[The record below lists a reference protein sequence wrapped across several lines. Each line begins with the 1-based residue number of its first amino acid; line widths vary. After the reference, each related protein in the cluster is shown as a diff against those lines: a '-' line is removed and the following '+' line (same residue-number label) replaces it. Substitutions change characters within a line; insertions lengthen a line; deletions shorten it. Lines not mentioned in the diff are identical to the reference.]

1 MNNMKQKNTFLI
13 LALLCAIVQGTKAQI
28 TFPIVYDDVWDGRTT
43 SVPVYYTEYKGHT
56 NVVVIKKASELAYI
70 RDNWR
75 EKATYSENTNPYSNL
90 NYYLDANLDLGDAV
104 SWNPIGKGWLDG
116 LTKTFYG
123 ANHTIR
129 INIQHE
135 GEEDA
140 GGGLFSR
147 LGAEGVIQDLHVTG
161 IINVGDWRCIGA
173 IVGANQGKI
182 KNCWVSADVISAH
195 YSASNSAALGGIAG
209 QCYGSSSVEYCCMT
223 GNVSNPK
230 NNGVAGIIGEGYG
243 NANHVTFYGTRYND
257 HSEHDIWVGEQ
268 DGTLTNQHAD
278 DLNND
283 ATLTSYLGSFSGNDL
298 YRQAIQYSY
307 AVNIKNIGT
316 GIMTSNLERTRPGQT
331 VRLTKASG
339 NSVASVTVKDAD
351 SNPITVSG
359 NEMNGWTFTMPQRDV
374 TVTAAFLNDDGTVP
388 DTGMSIDVWNGSSQA
403 RPGYFD
409 ASSHTI
415 HIQSAAQLIY
425 VYNNWDNEVFS
436 GYDYYECNYILDTD
450 LDMST
455 KTWKPL
461 GSKAYKG
468 TFNGNGHMIRIK
480 IDDSSISDNGQGL
493 FATIASGSRV
503 ENLHVDGKIKVG
515 NARLV
520 GGIAGDNYGTI
531 RNCWVS
537 ANVESSHYSSYDADL
552 GGICGLNESDGTV
565 EFCCM
570 TGNVTNTGDNS
581 GVGGLAGSNDG
592 TIQHCTFYG
601 SVSVNHSQDNKYV
614 GEQDETMEDM
624 YDTYDDVHY
633 GYSNG
638 GGNNMYCYAYKY
650 PYSVTVNT
658 MGTGT
663 IRTSAADEY
672 DVPGTYP
679 DATFTLH
686 VTSGSVARFTIT
698 NADGNDV
705 PLQGQANDGSS
716 YWFVM
721 PQKNIT
727 ATFVFYED
735 WPTQGTGTEEDPYLI
750 SSADDWNKFA
760 HNVTYGRN
768 YSGQYVK
775 LTNDI
780 SVTTMAGGYQT
791 DDNYQ
796 PFSGTFDGDGHT
808 LTFNKS
814 GWTEKFIAPFRYVG
828 GTCTIKNLKTA
839 GSITSS
845 GMYPT
850 GLIAGTKD
858 GSTITVENCV
868 SSMSLNCTG
877 SGDKTNCG
885 FVGRIENV
893 TLNIRGCAFNGS
905 FSGGSTTNTGFVA
918 WIAPGSTVTIE
929 DCLFDPSSI
938 GTNSGTCATFARK
951 DNSASAPTI
960 TNCYY
965 TQTLGTAQGI
975 PVQVASE
982 GYLGNLLHD
991 YGMVKAYDYG
1001 IFYNGTAY
1009 FAVADIAGTG
1019 TEEDPYLISSADDW
1033 NKFAHNVTYGISFS
1047 GKVIKL
1053 TNDISVSS
1061 MAGSYQ
1067 TDDNYQ
1073 PFSGT
1078 FDGDG
1083 HTLTLNV
1090 SKQGRF
1096 AAPFKCVKDATIKNL
1111 HTAGTI
1117 DGTGNADGKLLA
1129 GIIGV
1134 SFGNTTITGC
1144 RSSVTLTTDFG
1155 EDAALAGLVA
1165 GTKGGSLT
1173 IEGCV
1178 FDGSMTGASN
1188 TRCAGIVG
1196 YEYGGTTTTISNCL
1210 FIPATLTVSTADDS
1224 YTKTISRDADATIT
1238 NCYYTQAL
1246 GTAQG
1251 TQAIAVTTAPAD
1263 LGSLVE
1269 DYGLVKA
1276 YQHGILFDGLY
1287 YVDPNALP
1295 YKLLSEATAED
1306 IGKVVCAY
1314 GHLHDAK
1321 TAVPTGCTAV
1331 GILGK
1336 VTETGIGLILAL
1348 QDATSQTWFTI
1359 NGWTSVTTY
1368 AGTTLKVLPAAARG
1382 SLTSYTTL
1390 GTTAVSNWAVAQKS
1404 DYEAIFTNLGS
1415 TTGGSNGKTYD
1426 ANVNDYITTGVG
1438 GTAISDLYWSAT
1450 ESSSDLSAWYFDSNI
1465 IGKTTLRTIA
1475 LSVRPVL
1482 GFTFIASELPGTGTA
1497 GDPYTISNSDEW
1509 RSLASHVNNGNNF
1522 SGKYVKLMDDIA
1534 VTNKCG
1540 TVSGST
1546 QLNPFSGTFLGNNK
1560 TITVTFTDDGSQ
1572 GIAPFR
1578 YINGATIKDLKV
1590 AGTIAS
1596 SQNHSAGLVGF
1607 ANGTNLIENCLVTA
1621 TLNVSSNYA
1630 GGIIGHGLTSAT
1642 TIRGCA
1648 FTGTING
1655 VGGNRENIGG
1665 IWGWSDTATPTLENC
1680 LEAGTYNANIA
1691 SMHPMGLQGTTGTI
1705 TNCYYLNAQT
1715 GSPRNVCTVSGAK
1728 QAYTAATTPANLGS
1742 LVEDYGTLTAY
1753 ENGILYDGTYF
1764 VAPATVILADNADNN
1779 TSISNANGYVADVTL
1794 AGRTLYKDGAWN
1806 TLCLPFSVDNFTG
1819 TPLEGTTVKT
1829 LASTGFSGGTLT
1841 MTFSEDVT
1849 SIEAG
1854 KPYIVKWA
1862 EGTDIANPVFNG
1874 VTISDAPANA
1884 ETDYVDFVGTYSP
1897 VGIYTA
1903 DRTKLFLGSANM
1915 LRYPTNPNYT
1925 VNAFRGYF
1933 QLKNG
1938 LTASENASQ
1947 VSGNE
1952 VKAFVLNF
1960 GDGET
1965 TGIESLTPNPSPNGE
1980 GSEYWYSIDG
1990 RRLQGEP
1997 TQKGVYIRNGKK
2009 IMK

>member
-1 MNNMKQKNTFLI
+1 MRKKKILMM

-135 GEEDA
+135 GEEYS

-147 LGAEGVIQDLHVTG
+147 LGTEGVIQDLHVTG
-161 IINVGDWRCIGA
+161 IINVGDWRGIGA
-173 IVGANQGKI
+173 IVGENLGKI

-735 WPTQGTGTEEDPYLI
+735 WPTQGTGIEEDPYLI

-780 SVTTMAGGYQT
+780 SVTTMAGGYQA
-791 DDNYQ
+791 DDN
-796 PFSGTFDGDGHT
+796 
-808 LTFNKS
+808 
-814 GWTEKFIAPFRYVG
+814 
-828 GTCTIKNLKTA
+828 C
-839 GSITSS
+839 
-845 GMYPT
+845 
-850 GLIAGTKD
+850 
-858 GSTITVENCV
+858 
-868 SSMSLNCTG
+868 
-877 SGDKTNCG
+877 
-885 FVGRIENV
+885 
-893 TLNIRGCAFNGS
+893 
-905 FSGGSTTNTGFVA
+905 
-918 WIAPGSTVTIE
+918 
-929 DCLFDPSSI
+929 
-938 GTNSGTCATFARK
+938 
-951 DNSASAPTI
+951 
-960 TNCYY
+960 
-965 TQTLGTAQGI
+965 
-975 PVQVASE
+975 
-982 GYLGNLLHD
+982 
-991 YGMVKAYDYG
+991 
-1001 IFYNGTAY
+1001 
-1009 FAVADIAGTG
+1009 
-1019 TEEDPYLISSADDW
+1019 
-1033 NKFAHNVTYGISFS
+1033 
-1047 GKVIKL
+1047 
-1053 TNDISVSS
+1053 
-1061 MAGSYQ
+1061 
-1067 TDDNYQ
+1067 Q

-1090 SKQGRF
+1090 NNQSRF
-1096 AAPFKCVKDATIKNL
+1096 AAPFKCVSGAIIKNL
-1111 HTAGTI
+1111 RTAGTI

-1129 GIIGV
+1129 GIVGV
-1134 SFGNTTITGC
+1134 SFGNTTISGC
-1144 RSSVTLTTDFG
+1144 VSSVTLTTAFG
-1155 EDAALAGLVA
+1155 TDAALAGLVA

-1173 IEGCV
+1173 ISGCA

-1188 TRCAGIVG
+1188 TRCAGIAG
-1196 YEYGGTTTTISNCL
+1196 YEYAATTTTISDCL
-1210 FIPATLTVSTADDS
+1210 FAPTTLTVNTAEDGF
-1224 YTKTISRDADATIT
+1224 TKTISRDPDATIT
-1238 NCYYTQAL
+1238 GCYYTQTL
-1246 GTAQG
+1246 GAAQG
-1251 TQAIAVTTAPAD
+1251 TACYFGAATVPNTFGDMVT
-1263 LGSLVE
+1263 
-1269 DYGLVKA
+1269 DYGVVKA
-1276 YQHGILFDGLY
+1276 YANGLFFNGKY
-1287 YVDPNALP
+1287 YYSDAGSEENPYIIDSEDALARIAP
-1295 YKLLSEATAED
+1295 IVNSGMSDFVGKHFSLICDLDLS
-1306 IGKVVCAY
+1306 GR
-1314 GHLHDAK
+1314 
-1321 TAVPTGCTAV
+1321 
-1331 GILGK
+1331 
-1336 VTETGIGLILAL
+1336 
-1348 QDATSQTWFTI
+1348 
-1359 NGWTSVTTY
+1359 NWTPI
-1368 AGTTLKVLPAAARG
+1368 GTTDRPFRG
-1382 SLTSYTTL
+1382 
-1390 GTTAVSNWAVAQKS
+1390 N
-1404 DYEAIFTNLGS
+1404 F
-1415 TTGGSNGKTYD
+1415 NG
-1426 ANVNDYITTGVG
+1426 NNH
-1438 GTAISDLYWSAT
+1438 
-1450 ESSSDLSAWYFDSNI
+1450 
-1465 IGKTTLRTIA
+1465 
-1475 LSVRPVL
+1475 
-1482 GFTFIASELPGTGTA
+1482 
-1497 GDPYTISNSDEW
+1497 TISNLTVNNSSGDYNGLFGYVTGVILEPGGNDPGCDYIRNFVVKNANVRGRNYTGGVAGHVLGKLIFENVILDGATVEGADYTSGFIGFAEGIQIW
-1509 RSLASHVNNGNNF
+1509 LASMDAYSPLDVQNCLFINGSVTANNAAHIYSSFDHPRSSFVMFGEISTHSFFTSCYFNNVVYNGAAAQEDYYNVQAYPVIVNAPSNINCEFLFAPIYVPGQAVPDNYVSAAGIDYNGNYYIPGTTPFRLSYNDYQYRVTSVKINGVEVGTNIGEYVLNAGGSPIDSYTVTVEYEPGLTGSGTEDDPYLITSTELWDWF
-1522 SGKYVKLMDDIA
+1522 AFTVSLGRNYSGKFVRLDADIDIS
-1534 VTNKCG
+1534 T
-1540 TVSGST
+1540 TVG
-1546 QLNPFSGTFLGNNK
+1546 LRGDKPFSGTFLG
-1560 TITVTFTDDGSQ
+1560 DGHTLTTNISSTTTGTGVNEQ
-1572 GIAPFR
+1572 GVAPFH
-1578 YINGATIKDLKV
+1578 YINGATIKDLTV

-1596 SQNHSAGLVGF
+1596 ASYHTSGLVGF
-1607 ANGTNLIENCLVTA
+1607 ADGTNLIENCAVTA
-1621 TLNVSSNYA
+1621 TLNISSDYA
-1630 GGIIGHGLTSAT
+1630 GGIIGHGQTSTT
-1642 TIRGCA
+1642 TIRGCVFA
-1648 FTGTING
+1648 GTING
-1655 VGGNRENIGG
+1655 VNGNRSNIGG
-1665 IWGWSDTATPTLENC
+1665 IWGWSDSGTPTLQNC
-1680 LEAGTYNANIA
+1680 LEDGTYINIA
-1691 SMHPMGLQGTTGTI
+1691 SMHPMGLQGGSGTI
-1705 TNCYYLNAQT
+1705 TNCYYLNPQV
-1715 GSPRNVCTVSGAK
+1715 GSPKNACTVS
-1728 QAYTAATTPANLGS
+1728 
-1742 LVEDYGTLTAY
+1742 
-1753 ENGILYDGTYF
+1753 
-1764 VAPATVILADNADNN
+1764 
-1779 TSISNANGYVADVTL
+1779 
-1794 AGRTLYKDGAWN
+1794 RH
-1806 TLCLPFSVDNFTG
+1806 
-1819 TPLEGTTVKT
+1819 TPLQLLPPT
-1829 LASTGFSGGTLT
+1829 
-1841 MTFSEDVT
+1841 
-1849 SIEAG
+1849 
-1854 KPYIVKWA
+1854 
-1862 EGTDIANPVFNG
+1862 
-1874 VTISDAPANA
+1874 
-1884 ETDYVDFVGTYSP
+1884 
-1897 VGIYTA
+1897 
-1903 DRTKLFLGSANM
+1903 SAN
-1915 LRYPTNPNYT
+1915 
-1925 VNAFRGYF
+1925 
-1933 QLKNG
+1933 
-1938 LTASENASQ
+1938 
-1947 VSGNE
+1947 
-1952 VKAFVLNF
+1952 
-1960 GDGET
+1960 
-1965 TGIESLTPNPSPNGE
+1965 
-1980 GSEYWYSIDG
+1980 
-1990 RRLQGEP
+1990 
-1997 TQKGVYIRNGKK
+1997 
-2009 IMK
+2009 

>member
-1 MNNMKQKNTFLI
+1 MRKKKILMM

-135 GEEDA
+135 GEEYS

-147 LGAEGVIQDLHVTG
+147 LGTEGVIQDLHVTG
-161 IINVGDWRCIGA
+161 IINVGDWRGIGA
-173 IVGANQGKI
+173 IVGENLGKI

-735 WPTQGTGTEEDPYLI
+735 WPTQGTGIEEDPYLI

-780 SVTTMAGGYQT
+780 SVTTMAGGYQA
-791 DDNYQ
+791 DDN
-796 PFSGTFDGDGHT
+796 
-808 LTFNKS
+808 
-814 GWTEKFIAPFRYVG
+814 
-828 GTCTIKNLKTA
+828 C
-839 GSITSS
+839 
-845 GMYPT
+845 
-850 GLIAGTKD
+850 
-858 GSTITVENCV
+858 
-868 SSMSLNCTG
+868 
-877 SGDKTNCG
+877 
-885 FVGRIENV
+885 
-893 TLNIRGCAFNGS
+893 
-905 FSGGSTTNTGFVA
+905 
-918 WIAPGSTVTIE
+918 
-929 DCLFDPSSI
+929 
-938 GTNSGTCATFARK
+938 
-951 DNSASAPTI
+951 
-960 TNCYY
+960 
-965 TQTLGTAQGI
+965 
-975 PVQVASE
+975 
-982 GYLGNLLHD
+982 
-991 YGMVKAYDYG
+991 
-1001 IFYNGTAY
+1001 
-1009 FAVADIAGTG
+1009 
-1019 TEEDPYLISSADDW
+1019 
-1033 NKFAHNVTYGISFS
+1033 
-1047 GKVIKL
+1047 
-1053 TNDISVSS
+1053 
-1061 MAGSYQ
+1061 
-1067 TDDNYQ
+1067 Q

-1090 SKQGRF
+1090 NNQSRF
-1096 AAPFKCVKDATIKNL
+1096 AAPFKCVSGAIIKNL
-1111 HTAGTI
+1111 RTAGTI
-1117 DGTGNADGKLLA
+1117 DGTGNSDGKLLA
-1129 GIIGV
+1129 GIVGV

-1155 EDAALAGLVA
+1155 EDAALAGIVA

-1178 FDGSMTGASN
+1178 FNGSMTGATN
-1188 TRCAGIVG
+1188 TRCAGISG
-1196 YEYGGTTTTISNCL
+1196 YEYGGTTTTITNSV
-1210 FIPATLTVSTADDS
+1210 FAPTTLTVSIANDG
-1224 YTKTISRDADATIT
+1224 YTKTFTRDPDATIT
-1238 NCYYTQAL
+1238 NCYYTRVL
-1246 GTAQG
+1246 GAAQG
-1251 TQAIAVTTAPAD
+1251 TEAVALNEAPAN
-1263 LGSLVE
+1263 LGALVQ
-1269 DYGLVKA
+1269 DNGMVKT
-1276 YQHGILFDGLY
+1276 YEHGILFDGIY
-1287 YVDPNALP
+1287 YMDYNYAPTLP
-1295 YKLLSEATAED
+1295 MLSDANAED
-1306 IGKVVCAY
+1306 IGKVVCAA
-1314 GHLHDAK
+1314 GHLHPAK
-1321 TAVPTGCTAV
+1321 IAVPDGCTAV
-1331 GILGK
+1331 GILGNL
-1336 VTETGIGLILAL
+1336 TADGHGLIIAL
-1348 QDATSQTWFTI
+1348 QGATSQTWNTI

-1368 AGTTLKVLPAAARG
+1368 AGTTLKVLPDDAARG
-1382 SLTSYTTL
+1382 SLTSITKL
-1390 GTTAVSNWAVAQKS
+1390 GSVAVSNWCVAQKS
-1404 DYEAIFTNLGS
+1404 DYEAIFINFGS
-1415 TTGGSNGKTYD
+1415 TTRGTDGTTYD
-1426 ANVNDYITTGVG
+1426 HNVNAYITGAG
-1438 GTAISDLYWSAT
+1438 GTALDGMYWSASGDPSQ
-1450 ESSSDLSAWYFDSNI
+1450 EWGGWFFSNI
-1465 IGKTTLRTIA
+1465 KWGKYNKA
-1475 LSVRPVL
+1475 EAVGVRPVL
-1482 GFTFIASELPGTGTA
+1482 GFNITICNLSGTGTED
-1497 GDPYTISNSDEW
+1497 DPYLIGSTEDW
-1509 RSLASHVNNGNNF
+1509 NNFAAVVSGGNTF
-1522 SGKYVKLMDDIA
+1522 SGKFVKLTSDIS
-1534 VTNKCG
+1534 
-1540 TVSGST
+1540 VSTMAGASDANSF
-1546 QLNPFSGTFLGNNK
+1546 QGTFDGDGHTLTLNMSD
-1560 TITVTFTDDGSQ
+1560 FTEQ
-1572 GIAPFR
+1572 YLAPFR
-1578 YINGATIKDLKV
+1578 YVGSATIKNLKT
-1590 AGTIAS
+1590 AGTI
-1596 SQNHSAGLVGF
+1596 QTTGQ
-1607 ANGTNLIENCLVTA
+1607 
-1621 TLNVSSNYA
+1621 YA
-1630 GGIIGHGLTSAT
+1630 GGLIANIVNSSTV
-1642 TIRGCA
+1642 TIRNCVSSVTINSTSYTNSGFVSRLGDNSQLTISGCA
-1648 FTGTING
+1648 F
-1655 VGGNRENIGG
+1655 VGSLEG
-1665 IWGWSDTATPTLENC
+1665 SDSRNNAGFVGYCQSGSTATIEDCLFAPDHISTGLANC
-1680 LEAGTYNANIA
+1680 QTFVRGDATWLINRCYYTQAYGTE
-1691 SMHPMGLQGTTGTI
+1691 QGTAAVAT
-1705 TNCYYLNAQT
+1705 
-1715 GSPRNVCTVSGAK
+1715 
-1728 QAYTAATTPANLGS
+1728 ATTPANPDY
-1742 LVEDYGTLTAY
+1742 DYGMVKAY
-1753 ENGILYDGTYF
+1753 KNGIWFDGNFYGT
-1764 VAPATVILADNADNN
+1764 PATVTLANAEDNS
-1779 TSISNANGYVADVTL
+1779 TTISNANGYVANVTL
-1794 AGRTLYKDGAWN
+1794 AARTLYKDGKWN
-1806 TLCLPFSVDNFTG
+1806 TLCLPFDVTIAGSPLAGATARPLNSASISGSTLTLTFGDAVTTLKAG
-1819 TPLEGTTVKT
+1819 TP
-1829 LASTGFSGGTLT
+1829 
-1841 MTFSEDVT
+1841 
-1849 SIEAG
+1849 
-1854 KPYIVKWA
+1854 YIIKWA
-1862 EGTDIANPVFNG
+1862 SGDNIVSPVFSG
-1874 VTISDAPANA
+1874 VTIDK
-1884 ETDYVDFVGTYSP
+1884 TDRSYDNGISGDNRVRFLGTYKSTTFDAEDKSILLLGGENKLYYP
-1897 VGIYTA
+1897 AAGAGIGA
-1903 DRTKLFLGSANM
+1903 QRA
-1915 LRYPTNPNYT
+1915 
-1925 VNAFRGYF
+1925 YF
-1933 QLKNG
+1933 KIGDDGALLARR
-1938 LTASENASQ
+1938 LTAFNID
-1947 VSGNE
+1947 
-1952 VKAFVLNF
+1952 F
-1960 GDGET
+1960 GDDEA
-1965 TGIESLTPNPSPNGE
+1965 TGIIAIENGKLKIE
-1980 GSEYWYSIDG
+1980 NDADAWFTLDG
-1990 RRLQGEP
+1990 RRLSAKP
-1997 TQKGVYIRNGKK
+1997 SRAGVYINKGIKVVIK
-2009 IMK
+2009 

>member
-1 MNNMKQKNTFLI
+1 MKKKIFFM
-13 LALLCAIVQGTKAQI
+13 LALLCAVAQGTWAQI

-104 SWNPIGKGWLDG
+104 SWNPIGNGWLDG

-135 GEEDA
+135 GEEYA

-147 LGAEGVIQDLHVTG
+147 LGTEGVIQDLHVTG
-161 IINVGDWRCIGA
+161 IINVGDWRGIGA
-173 IVGANQGKI
+173 IVGENLGKI

-257 HSEHDIWVGEQ
+257 HSEHDIWVGDQ

-520 GGIAGDNYGTI
+520 GGIVGDNYGTI

-780 SVTTMAGGYQT
+780 SVTTMAGGYQ
-791 DDNYQ
+791 
-796 PFSGTFDGDGHT
+796 
-808 LTFNKS
+808 
-814 GWTEKFIAPFRYVG
+814 A
-828 GTCTIKNLKTA
+828 
-839 GSITSS
+839 
-845 GMYPT
+845 
-850 GLIAGTKD
+850 
-858 GSTITVENCV
+858 
-868 SSMSLNCTG
+868 
-877 SGDKTNCG
+877 
-885 FVGRIENV
+885 
-893 TLNIRGCAFNGS
+893 
-905 FSGGSTTNTGFVA
+905 
-918 WIAPGSTVTIE
+918 
-929 DCLFDPSSI
+929 
-938 GTNSGTCATFARK
+938 
-951 DNSASAPTI
+951 
-960 TNCYY
+960 
-965 TQTLGTAQGI
+965 
-975 PVQVASE
+975 
-982 GYLGNLLHD
+982 
-991 YGMVKAYDYG
+991 
-1001 IFYNGTAY
+1001 
-1009 FAVADIAGTG
+1009 
-1019 TEEDPYLISSADDW
+1019 
-1033 NKFAHNVTYGISFS
+1033 
-1047 GKVIKL
+1047 
-1053 TNDISVSS
+1053 
-1061 MAGSYQ
+1061 
-1067 TDDNYQ
+1067 DDNYQ

-1090 SKQGRF
+1090 NNQSRF
-1096 AAPFKCVKDATIKNL
+1096 AAPFKCVSGAIIKNL
-1111 HTAGTI
+1111 RTAGTI
-1117 DGTGNADGKLLA
+1117 NGTGNADGKLLA

-1155 EDAALAGLVA
+1155 EDAALAGIVA
-1165 GTKGGSLT
+1165 GTKGGNLT
-1173 IEGCV
+1173 IEGCA
-1178 FDGSMTGASN
+1178 FDGSMTGSSN
-1188 TRCAGIVG
+1188 TRCAGIAG

-1224 YTKTISRDADATIT
+1224 YTKTFTRDPDATIT
-1238 NCYYTQAL
+1238 NCYYTQPL
-1246 GTAQG
+1246 GAAQG
-1251 TQAIAVTTAPAD
+1251 TEATASATAPVN

-1269 DYGLVKA
+1269 DYGFMNA

-1287 YVDPNALP
+1287 YVDPNAP
-1295 YKLLSEATAED
+1295 TFQLLKAATSGD
-1306 IGKVVCAY
+1306 VGMVVCAD

-1348 QDATSQTWFTI
+1348 QDATSQNWNTI
-1359 NGWTSVTTY
+1359 NGWTSVTSY
-1368 AGTTLKVLPAAARG
+1368 AGTTLKLLPDDAARG
-1382 SLTSYTTL
+1382 SLASYTKL
-1390 GTTAVSNWAVAQKS
+1390 GDTFVSNWAVAQKS
-1404 DYEAIFTNLGS
+1404 DYEAIFINLGS
-1415 TTGGSNGKTYD
+1415 TTGDKDGTTYD
-1426 ANVNDYITTGVG
+1426 DNVNAYITTGVG
-1438 GTAISDLYWSAT
+1438 GTALSGGYWSAT
-1450 ESSSDLSAWYFDSNI
+1450 NRESYFAWGFGSDYWYDYS
-1465 IGKTTLRTIA
+1465 KTK
-1475 LSVRPVL
+1475 SDNVRPVL

-1509 RSLASHVNNGNNF
+1509 QSLASHVNNGNNF
-1522 SGKYVKLMDDIA
+1522 SGKYVKLTSDIS
-1534 VTNKCG
+1534 VTTPVGYRVSDSDNK
-1540 TVSGST
+1540 
-1546 QLNPFSGTFLGNNK
+1546 PFSGTFLGGGN
-1560 TITVTFTDDGSQ
+1560 TITVTLDDDGNQ
-1572 GIAPFR
+1572 GLAPFC

-1596 SQNHSAGLVGF
+1596 SQYHTSGLVGF
-1607 ANGTNLIENCLVTA
+1607 ANGTNLIENCIVTA
-1621 TLNVSSNYA
+1621 TLNITSNYA
-1630 GGIIGHGLTSAT
+1630 GGIIGHGLNSNT

-1655 VGGNRENIGG
+1655 VDVERENIGG
-1665 IWGWSDTATPTLENC
+1665 IWGWSNSGTPTLLNC
-1680 LEAGTYNANIA
+1680 LENGTYTNIA
-1691 SMHPMGLQGTTGTI
+1691 SMHPMGLQKAAGTI
-1705 TNCYYLNAQT
+1705 TNCYYMNPQV
-1715 GSPRNVCTVSGAK
+1715 GSPQNACTVSGAK
-1728 QAYTAATTPANLGS
+1728 QAYTAATAPANRGK
-1742 LVEDYGTLTAY
+1742 LVQAYGMVKAY
-1753 ENGILYDGTYF
+1753 QNGILYDGTYY
-1764 VAPATVILADNADNN
+1764 VAPASISLANAADNS
-1779 TSISNANGYVADVTL
+1779 TTISNANGYVANVTL
-1794 AGRTLYKDGAWN
+1794 AARTLYKDGAWN
-1806 TLCLPFSVDNFTG
+1806 TMCLPFDVTIAGSPLAGATARALESASISGSTLTLTFGDAVTTLEAG
-1819 TPLEGTTVKT
+1819 TP
-1829 LASTGFSGGTLT
+1829 
-1841 MTFSEDVT
+1841 
-1849 SIEAG
+1849 
-1854 KPYIVKWA
+1854 YIIKWA
-1862 EGTDIANPVFNG
+1862 KADGYDEASEETRDLKNPVFSG
-1874 VTISDAPANA
+1874 VTIDSDMHPYDTA
-1884 ETDYVDFVGTYSP
+1884 EESVTTDERVRFVGTYKS
-1897 VGIYTA
+1897 TA
-1903 DRTKLFLGSANM
+1903 FNADDKSILLMGSENT
-1915 LRYPTNPNYT
+1915 LYYPT
-1925 VNAFRGYF
+1925 AGAGIGAQRAYF
-1933 QLKNG
+1933 KIGSEGALLARR
-1938 LTASENASQ
+1938 LTAFNID
-1947 VSGNE
+1947 
-1952 VKAFVLNF
+1952 F
-1960 GDGET
+1960 GDDET
-1965 TGIESLTPNPSPNGE
+1965 TGIISVHDSGFMVNG
-1980 GSEYWYSIDG
+1980 SDAWYTLDG
-1990 RRLQGEP
+1990 RRLNGKP
-1997 TQKGVYIRNGKK
+1997 SRAGVYINNGIKVVIK
-2009 IMK
+2009 

>member
-1 MNNMKQKNTFLI
+1 MRKKKILMM

-135 GEEDA
+135 GEEYS

-147 LGAEGVIQDLHVTG
+147 LGTEGVIQDLHVTG
-161 IINVGDWRCIGA
+161 IINVGDWRGIGA
-173 IVGANQGKI
+173 IVGENLGKI

-735 WPTQGTGTEEDPYLI
+735 WPTQGTGIEEDPYLI

-780 SVTTMAGGYQT
+780 SVTTMAGGYQA
-791 DDNYQ
+791 DDN
-796 PFSGTFDGDGHT
+796 
-808 LTFNKS
+808 
-814 GWTEKFIAPFRYVG
+814 
-828 GTCTIKNLKTA
+828 C
-839 GSITSS
+839 
-845 GMYPT
+845 
-850 GLIAGTKD
+850 
-858 GSTITVENCV
+858 
-868 SSMSLNCTG
+868 
-877 SGDKTNCG
+877 
-885 FVGRIENV
+885 
-893 TLNIRGCAFNGS
+893 
-905 FSGGSTTNTGFVA
+905 
-918 WIAPGSTVTIE
+918 
-929 DCLFDPSSI
+929 
-938 GTNSGTCATFARK
+938 
-951 DNSASAPTI
+951 
-960 TNCYY
+960 
-965 TQTLGTAQGI
+965 
-975 PVQVASE
+975 
-982 GYLGNLLHD
+982 
-991 YGMVKAYDYG
+991 
-1001 IFYNGTAY
+1001 
-1009 FAVADIAGTG
+1009 
-1019 TEEDPYLISSADDW
+1019 
-1033 NKFAHNVTYGISFS
+1033 
-1047 GKVIKL
+1047 
-1053 TNDISVSS
+1053 
-1061 MAGSYQ
+1061 
-1067 TDDNYQ
+1067 Q

-1090 SKQGRF
+1090 NNQSRF
-1096 AAPFKCVKDATIKNL
+1096 AAPFKCVSGATIKNL
-1111 HTAGTI
+1111 RTAGTI

-1129 GIIGV
+1129 GIVGV
-1134 SFGNTTITGC
+1134 SFGNTTISGC
-1144 RSSVTLTTDFG
+1144 VSSVTLTTAFG
-1155 EDAALAGLVA
+1155 TDAALAGLVA

-1178 FDGSMTGASN
+1178 FDGEMLGTTN
-1188 TRCAGIVG
+1188 TRCAGIAG
-1196 YEYGGTTTTISNCL
+1196 YEYTATTTTITNTL
-1210 FIPATLTVSTADDS
+1210 FRPATLTVSTTDDG
-1224 YTKTISRDADATIT
+1224 YTKTFSRDADAIIT
-1238 NCYYTQAL
+1238 NSYYTQPL
-1246 GTAQG
+1246 GAAQG
-1251 TQAIAVTTAPAD
+1251 TMAYVTDKTPTNI
-1263 LGSLVE
+1263 GSLVQ
-1269 DYGLVKA
+1269 DYGFMNA

-1287 YVDPNALP
+1287 YLDSNYAPAFQ
-1295 YKLLSEATAED
+1295 LLKAATSGD
-1306 IGKVVCAY
+1306 VGKVVCAA

-1321 TAVPTGCTAV
+1321 TAVPYGCTAV
-1331 GILGK
+1331 GILGRM
-1336 VTETGIGLILAL
+1336 TADGYGRSGLIIAL
-1348 QDATSQTWFTI
+1348 QESCCPTI
-1359 NGWTSVTTY
+1359 M
-1368 AGTTLKVLPAAARG
+1368 PEAA
-1382 SLTSYTTL
+1382 
-1390 GTTAVSNWAVAQKS
+1390 
-1404 DYEAIFTNLGS
+1404 
-1415 TTGGSNGKTYD
+1415 
-1426 ANVNDYITTGVG
+1426 
-1438 GTAISDLYWSAT
+1438 
-1450 ESSSDLSAWYFDSNI
+1450 
-1465 IGKTTLRTIA
+1465 
-1475 LSVRPVL
+1475 
-1482 GFTFIASELPGTGTA
+1482 
-1497 GDPYTISNSDEW
+1497 
-1509 RSLASHVNNGNNF
+1509 
-1522 SGKYVKLMDDIA
+1522 
-1534 VTNKCG
+1534 
-1540 TVSGST
+1540 
-1546 QLNPFSGTFLGNNK
+1546 
-1560 TITVTFTDDGSQ
+1560 
-1572 GIAPFR
+1572 
-1578 YINGATIKDLKV
+1578 
-1590 AGTIAS
+1590 
-1596 SQNHSAGLVGF
+1596 
-1607 ANGTNLIENCLVTA
+1607 
-1621 TLNVSSNYA
+1621 
-1630 GGIIGHGLTSAT
+1630 
-1642 TIRGCA
+1642 
-1648 FTGTING
+1648 
-1655 VGGNRENIGG
+1655 
-1665 IWGWSDTATPTLENC
+1665 
-1680 LEAGTYNANIA
+1680 
-1691 SMHPMGLQGTTGTI
+1691 
-1705 TNCYYLNAQT
+1705 
-1715 GSPRNVCTVSGAK
+1715 
-1728 QAYTAATTPANLGS
+1728 
-1742 LVEDYGTLTAY
+1742 
-1753 ENGILYDGTYF
+1753 
-1764 VAPATVILADNADNN
+1764 
-1779 TSISNANGYVADVTL
+1779 
-1794 AGRTLYKDGAWN
+1794 
-1806 TLCLPFSVDNFTG
+1806 
-1819 TPLEGTTVKT
+1819 
-1829 LASTGFSGGTLT
+1829 
-1841 MTFSEDVT
+1841 
-1849 SIEAG
+1849 
-1854 KPYIVKWA
+1854 
-1862 EGTDIANPVFNG
+1862 
-1874 VTISDAPANA
+1874 
-1884 ETDYVDFVGTYSP
+1884 
-1897 VGIYTA
+1897 
-1903 DRTKLFLGSANM
+1903 
-1915 LRYPTNPNYT
+1915 
-1925 VNAFRGYF
+1925 
-1933 QLKNG
+1933 
-1938 LTASENASQ
+1938 
-1947 VSGNE
+1947 
-1952 VKAFVLNF
+1952 
-1960 GDGET
+1960 
-1965 TGIESLTPNPSPNGE
+1965 
-1980 GSEYWYSIDG
+1980 
-1990 RRLQGEP
+1990 
-1997 TQKGVYIRNGKK
+1997 
-2009 IMK
+2009 